1 VGAVGQEDDSVGTFY
16 DEWLATGDRIQGEFQ
31 HSPMIAHDREIPWV
45 RTRQDAKVKLMVA
58 PELGFPT
65 MGSVVL
71 KGEIPVGWHTGR
83 HSHGEEAIHFLSGE
97 GCTIMDGQ
105 RFDWHAGTTL
115 QVPYRAEHQH
125 FNTGGTPAQY
135 LMGMCFPL
143 EAFVKL
149 GQIQQLADCGPNDPA
164 AQAAL
169 PAEESQT
176 WRRDGRRV
184 AIHLEDAPLNL
195 GEVGDNKLEANENQ
209 HDKTWHLAD
218 ARSGFQIGS
227 VAITHIFE
235 EPPYHHSGRH
245 KHLEAMIY
253 VLSGEG
259 YSDVQG
265 RDQHWEAGDVLHV
278 PPAMF
283 EHEHYND
290 SPHPLRYL
298 RIQYGI
304 RYWFTRIWPEGYTS
318 RRIYDEH
325 GQPIIAGHIERVR
338 ERE

>member
-1 VGAVGQEDDSVGTFY
+1 LVGTFY
-16 DEWLATGDRIQGEFQ
+16 DEWLAAGERIQEEFRR
-31 HSPMIAHDREIPWV
+31 SPMIAHDRTIPWV
-45 RTRQDAKVKLMVA
+45 RTRQDARVKLMVA

-83 HSHGEEAIHFLSGE
+83 HTHGEEAIHILGGE
-97 GCTIMDGQ
+97 GFTLVDDQ
-105 RFDWHAGTTL
+105 RFDWHTGSTL
-115 QVPYRAEHQH
+115 QIPYRAEHQH
-125 FNTGGTPAQY
+125 FNTGAVPAQY

-149 GQIQQLADCGPNDPA
+149 GEVRQFADCGANDPTALA
-164 AQAAL
+164 AIPPQA
-169 PAEESQT
+169 SQYLQP
-176 WRRDGRRV
+176 DGRRIV
-184 AIHLEDAPLNL
+184 IHLEDAPLNI
-195 GEVGDNKLEANENQ
+195 GEYGDNNVQANEKQ
-209 HDKTWHLAD
+209 HDKAWYLAD
-218 ARSGFQIGS
+218 PRNGFRYES
-227 VAITHIFE
+227 VAVTHIFE

-259 YSDVQG
+259 YSDVRG
-265 RDQHWEAGDVLHV
+265 EAQHWEAGDVLHV
-278 PPAMF
+278 PPAMY

-304 RYWFTRIWPEGYTS
+304 RYWFTHIWPEGYTS
-318 RRIYDEH
+318 RRIFDEH
-325 GQPIIAGHIERVR
+325 GKPIVAGAIERLR